1 METKNNT
8 KANDEPAKA
17 LIAALEACGCD
28 ESKEILKD
36 KQYLAKKSFWI
47 FGGDGWA
54 YDIGYGGLD
63 HVLASGHDVNVMV
76 FDTEMYSNTG
86 GQASKASNIGEVCQF
101 AAAGKEISKK
111 SLAEICMTYGYI
123 YVAQIALGANM
134 AQAVKAIAEAEAY
147 PGPSLIIGYA
157 PCELH
162 GVKGG
167 MTNCQ
172 NEMKK
177 AVAAGYWNLFS
188 FNPAAKAEGKN
199 PFTLTSKAGDMSK
212 YQDFL
217 ANETR
222 YSRLAR
228 AFPDRAKALFEK
240 NQAAAD
246 ARYEHLTKLV
256 DLYK

>member
-1 METKNNT
+1 
-8 KANDEPAKA
+8 
-17 LIAALEACGCD
+17 
-28 ESKEILKD
+28 
-36 KQYLAKKSFWI
+36 
-47 FGGDGWA
+47 
-54 YDIGYGGLD
+54 
-63 HVLASGHDVNVMV
+63 
-76 FDTEMYSNTG
+76 
-86 GQASKASNIGEVCQF
+86 
-101 AAAGKEISKK
+101 
-111 SLAEICMTYGYI
+111 MTYGYI

-134 AQAVKAIAEAEAY
+134 AQAVKVIAEAEAY

-228 AFPDRAKALFEK
+228 AFPGSRQGSVREEPGCRRCPLRAPD
-240 NQAAAD
+240 QAGRPVQVICKVA
-246 ARYEHLTKLV
+246 
-256 DLYK
+256 

>member
-1 METKNNT
+1 
-8 KANDEPAKA
+8 
-17 LIAALEACGCD
+17 
-28 ESKEILKD
+28 
-36 KQYLAKKSFWI
+36 
-47 FGGDGWA
+47 
-54 YDIGYGGLD
+54 
-63 HVLASGHDVNVMV
+63 MV

-111 SLAEICMTYGYI
+111 SLSEIAMTYGYI

-134 AQAVKAIAEAEAY
+134 NQAVKAIAEAEAY

-177 AVAAGYWNLFS
+177 AVEAGYWNLFT
-188 FNPAAKAEGKN
+188 FNPANKAQGKN
-199 PFTLTSKAGDMSK
+199 PFTLTSKAVDQREVSGTAGKRDPLQPPDSCIP
-212 YQDFL
+212 
-217 ANETR
+217 
-222 YSRLAR
+222 R
-228 AFPDRAKALFEK
+228 AC
-240 NQAAAD
+240 
-246 ARYEHLTKLV
+246 
-256 DLYK
+256 

>member
-1 METKNNT
+1 MCIRDRCNSLFEDNAEHGLGLYIGQKTVRENLIKEIAEVAGSDKASAELKAAFEKFLETKNNT

-123 YVAQIALGANM
+123 YVCLL
-134 AQAVKAIAEAEAY
+134 Y
-147 PGPSLIIGYA
+147 
-157 PCELH
+157 
-162 GVKGG
+162 
-167 MTNCQ
+167 
-172 NEMKK
+172 
-177 AVAAGYWNLFS
+177 
-188 FNPAAKAEGKN
+188 
-199 PFTLTSKAGDMSK
+199 TS
-212 YQDFL
+212 
-217 ANETR
+217 R
-222 YSRLAR
+222 C
-228 AFPDRAKALFEK
+228 
-240 NQAAAD
+240 
-246 ARYEHLTKLV
+246 V
-256 DLYK
+256 